1 MALCCVCTLCQD
13 ASRVTADQY
22 KGAAGGQQ
30 RVHRGGGGGG
40 GRARHAQQQAGMRQ
54 TAVAWWSTIA
64 WVVGSR
70 HTA

>member
-30 RVHRGGGGGG
+30 RVHRGGGGGRAG
-40 GRARHAQQQAGMRQ
+40 QACPAAGRDATDGCGL
-54 TAVAWWSTIA
+54 
-64 WVVGSR
+64 VVDHCLGCR
-70 HTA
+70 

>member
-40 GRARHAQQQAGMRQ
+40 RARHAQQQAGMRQ